1 MQFGH
6 LPSITAEIKAMLGS
20 KEPDLLEFRR
30 RSALFC
36 RSAVF
41 PGKIF
46 ESLQIFYQYH
56 PEGKTPL
63 ARENNINNIYIY
75 VKIEAFLTQCGK
87 ASATNLS

>member
-63 ARENNINNIYIY
+63 ARENNINNIYM
-75 VKIEAFLTQCGK
+75 
-87 ASATNLS
+87 